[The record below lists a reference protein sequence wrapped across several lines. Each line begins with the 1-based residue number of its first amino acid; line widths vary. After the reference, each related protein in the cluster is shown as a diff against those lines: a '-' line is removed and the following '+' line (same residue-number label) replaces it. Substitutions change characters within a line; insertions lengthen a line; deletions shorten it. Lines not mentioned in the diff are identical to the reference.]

1 GPARGDRTHVDPVE
15 RGRRYPPGR
24 GGADPGRGHAE
35 RRAGGV
41 RRRHGHVRGHPADR
55 GTGPGVHPPMSGLAD
70 GEVETAL
77 EMSIALHGREVT
89 SAELVERALSRAE
102 TWQPHIN

>member
-1 GPARGDRTHVDPVE
+1 
-15 RGRRYPPGR
+15 
-24 GGADPGRGHAE
+24 
-35 RRAGGV
+35 
-41 RRRHGHVRGHPADR
+41 
-55 GTGPGVHPPMSGLAD
+55 MSGLAD

-102 TWQPHIN
+102 QRHLDWLTWGLLPHATEPPDGGPRPIHARAETVAELPLFADAFRQRRAARWTYLRAS